1 MEKKQLIIDYC
12 RQFRLS
18 GIANG
23 FDPVIMEAETQQIS
37 YIDYTV
43 KFLNTEAIH
52 RENKDLERRTKVAKL
67 PLFHD
72 LDKYDYTVDNG
83 LSKTQLNRYL
93 LNYYYSLFHLTTNYL
108 ISNILLN

>member
-1 MEKKQLIIDYC
+1 MEKKQLILDYC

-52 RENKDLERRTKVAKL
+52 RQ
-67 PLFHD
+67 F
-72 LDKYDYTVDNG
+72 
-83 LSKTQLNRYL
+83 S
-93 LNYYYSLFHLTTNYL
+93 
-108 ISNILLN
+108 